1 MDKKSVGPAYKDVAK
16 KYKGQGD
23 AVAKL
28 TDKVKKGGQGVWGPV
43 PMPPNAA
50 VPDGDVKALVE
61 GVNKAVAYMKAHPAE
76 SAKIIAKG
84 VGGYLSKPEDVS
96 EALKG
101 VRFYDTAGCAGLMGQ
116 PGKPGPLKD
125 VVSLANE
132 TWSMIQ
138 GKTFNVG
145 YDDLVDTRFLKPAH

>member
-1 MDKKSVGPAYKDVAK
+1 MKRIITLAALLAAGLAVSGGAQASEELAKKHNCLACHTLDKKSVGPAYKDVAK

-61 GVNKAVAYMKAHPAE
+61 GILK
-76 SAKIIAKG
+76 SA
-84 VGGYLSKPEDVS
+84 
-96 EALKG
+96 
-101 VRFYDTAGCAGLMGQ
+101 
-116 PGKPGPLKD
+116 
-125 VVSLANE
+125 
-132 TWSMIQ
+132 
-138 GKTFNVG
+138 
-145 YDDLVDTRFLKPAH
+145 